1 MSNYTAIAGVSRSL
15 RLLLRDRM
23 ENLVDV
29 TIAPPDKK
37 ISGKEGK
44 RLNMYLYQV
53 TENGF
58 LKNQEIPGHGNPGA
72 YGHPPLSLDLC
83 YLLTAYGTNETSDDA
98 DLEAQQVLGDS
109 MRVLHDFSIVTDG
122 LAITRAAAGT
132 VGSPILDPSLIGEF
146 EKVRIT
152 LQPLSLEDIT
162 KIWTAMPE
170 SSFRRSVAY
179 QVSVVQIESQAKRRF
194 PKLVGE
200 PEKAGPRVYAV
211 PFPNPRIDALRV
223 IRQDDPKK
231 EERPY
236 PYVRIGDTLVIEG
249 ANLAGDSVR
258 VQIGSV
264 EVTGSVSGNRM
275 EVAVPDDSA
284 LQPGAQTVQII
295 SELKLGE
302 PPTPHVGFRSNLAV
316 FMLVPYIKILD
327 DTTTPGTVILNGS
340 RLYAEDEECM
350 ALIDE
355 HISKADDFTIKTA
368 GQISFALPAG
378 LGSGKHLVRV
388 RVNGAENIDRMEL
401 TIP

>member
-264 EVTGSVSGNRM
+264 EVTGSVYQNPR
-275 EVAVPDDSA
+275 
-284 LQPGAQTVQII
+284 
-295 SELKLGE
+295 
-302 PPTPHVGFRSNLAV
+302 
-316 FMLVPYIKILD
+316 
-327 DTTTPGTVILNGS
+327 
-340 RLYAEDEECM
+340 
-350 ALIDE
+350 
-355 HISKADDFTIKTA
+355 
-368 GQISFALPAG
+368 
-378 LGSGKHLVRV
+378 
-388 RVNGAENIDRMEL
+388 
-401 TIP
+401 

>member
-37 ISGKEGK
+37 ISGKDGT

-58 LKNQEIPGHGNPGA
+58 LKNQEIPGQGNPGS
-72 YGHPPLSLDLC
+72 YGHPPLSLDLY
-83 YLLTAYGTNETSDDA
+83 YLLTAYGANEGLEDA
-98 DLEAQQVLGDS
+98 DLEAQQVLGDT
-109 MRVLHDFSIVTDG
+109 MRVLHDYSIITDG
-122 LAITRAAAGT
+122 LTVTRAAAGA

-179 QVSVVQIESQAKRRF
+179 QVSVVQIASQSKRRF
-194 PKLVGE
+194 PRLVGE
-200 PEKAGPRVYAV
+200 PREAGPRVYAV
-211 PFPNPRIDALRV
+211 PFPNPRIDRLLV
-223 IRQDDPKK
+223 IRQDDVKK

-236 PYVRIGDTLVIEG
+236 PYVRIGDTLVILG
-249 ANLAGDSVR
+249 GNFSGDSIR

-264 EVTGSVSGNRM
+264 EVTPTVSAGRL
-275 EVAVPDDSA
+275 EADIPDDAS
-284 LQPGAQTVQII
+284 LLPGALTVQIL
-295 SELKLGE
+295 SSVSMGE
-302 PPTPHVGFRSNLAV
+302 PAVPHVGYRSNLAV
-316 FMLVPYIKILD
+316 CMLVPYVETLD
-327 DTTTPGTVILNGS
+327 DTTNPGSLILKGS
-340 RLYAEDEECM
+340 RLYAGGMECM

-355 HISKADDFTIKTA
+355 AVVESDDFTTKTEA
-368 GQISFALPAG
+368 QIAFGLPAG
-378 LGSGKHLVRV
+378 VGSGQHLVRV
-388 RVNGAENIDRMEL
+388 RVGGAENIDRTEL